1 MDVATIWGVSAKII
15 PDKKRKRNPSIQ
27 VRKFTYIELSYII
40 RIHILSSL
48 SFYQF
53 ILVYDI
59 IWVFFRSINFIRYNL
74 GVVWSYLAA
83 SELVELLDTF
93 ILHTNENH
101 LGLYVTN

>member
-1 MDVATIWGVSAKII
+1 MFRMDVATIWGVSAKII
-15 PDKKRKRNPSIQ
+15 PDKKRKRNPSVQ

-59 IWVFFRSINFIRYNL
+59 IWVFFRSIHLL
-74 GVVWSYLAA
+74 GIIWVLCGH
-83 SELVELLDTF
+83 
-93 ILHTNENH
+93 I
-101 LGLYVTN
+101 